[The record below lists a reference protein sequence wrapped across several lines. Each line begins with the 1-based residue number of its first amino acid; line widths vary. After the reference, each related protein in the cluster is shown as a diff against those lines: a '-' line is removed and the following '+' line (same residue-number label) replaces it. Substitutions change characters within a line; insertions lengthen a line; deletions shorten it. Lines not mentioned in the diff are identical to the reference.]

1 MVENIKKDLGLE
13 IKESLQINDADLPTE
28 LKEHSTQMFY
38 YGSMWAR
45 ALRTERQQKLV
56 VESLEAELSKEFREL
71 MLETE
76 PGTRVTE
83 KMLKEFIAG
92 HPKYVEAQQK
102 LIQAGYIA
110 DTFNVAK
117 TAFESRGRMLLE
129 LSRQSGD
136 SRFYDNE
143 FKAMREEF
151 ALKEEKK
158 SRGRPKKTITVES
171 NGTET
176 VEVAL

>member
-1 MVENIKKDLGLE
+1 MAENIKRDLDLE
-13 IKESLQINDADLPTE
+13 VKESLQINDADLPTE
-28 LKEHSTQMFY
+28 LKEQSVQMFY

-45 ALRTERQQKLV
+45 ALRAERQQKLI
-56 VESLEAELSKEFREL
+56 VESLEADLSKEFRTL

-92 HPKYVEAQQK
+92 HPKYVESQQK

-136 SRFYDNE
+136 SKFYAAEYAN
-143 FKAMREEF
+143 MREEF

-158 SRGRPKKTITVES
+158 SRKAKKMEP
-171 NGTET
+171 
-176 VEVAL
+176 VEVAE

>member
-1 MVENIKKDLGLE
+1 MAENTGKDLNLD
-13 IKESLQINDADLPTE
+13 IKESLQINDTDLATE
-28 LKEHSTQMFY
+28 LKEQATQMFY

-45 ALRTERQQKLV
+45 ALRAERQQKLI
-56 VESLEAELSKEFREL
+56 VESLEASLSKEFREL
-71 MLETE
+71 MLTTD

-92 HPKYVEAQQK
+92 HPKYIESQQK

-129 LSRQSGD
+129 LSRQLGD
-136 SRFYDNE
+136 SKFYDAEYTNMKNE
-143 FKAMREEF
+143 FERR
-151 ALKEEKK
+151 EEKK
-158 SRGRPKKTITVES
+158 SRGRPKRSIPTETITMSAGIVE
-171 NGTET
+171 
-176 VEVAL
+176 